1 MTFDL
6 KLFNRWSTEGIEV
19 NDISLKPYLNLKPI
33 LVPRTGGRAGTN
45 RLWADQAPIVERLMN
60 KMMVAGH
67 KGKKHKI
74 TSGQNTGK
82 SSRLYKIVEKT
93 LTIIENQTKKNPVEV
108 LVRAIENACPREEI
122 TTIEYGGARYPQ
134 AVDMAPLRRIDMAL
148 RQMVQ
153 GSYQKSFN
161 SKARI
166 EKVLA
171 DEIMAA
177 YNNDQKSAAIAK
189 KLEIE
194 RQSDASR

>member
-33 LVPRTGGRAGTN
+33 LVPRTGGRAGKN
-45 RLWADQAPIVERLMN
+45 RLWTDQAPIVERLMN

-82 SSRLYKIVEKT
+82 SSRLYKVVEKT
-93 LTIIENQTKKNPVEV
+93 LTIIENQTKKNPIEV

-134 AVDMAPLRRIDMAL
+134 AVDMAPLRRIDIAL

-171 DEIMAA
+171 DEILAA
-177 YNNDQKSAAIAK
+177 YNNDQKSAAISK